1 MEFFEVCYITFFT
14 KFRGN
19 VFKVKDYWYSQNQ
32 QELAEN
38 TQLQFVQKQSSTPL
52 NRFATSLD
60 IRSLVAQYGTP
71 LYLIDED
78 TLHAKAHELH
88 RAYSRFKGPVKV
100 AYSIKANFSPAV
112 VHAFMKDGLTFDLTS
127 LGELHFIKQC
137 KADPENV
144 IYTSV
149 TEEAEEYAEVLKSGV
164 RRIVVSSHKGMMN
177 LALAAGQV
185 GVRPLTMIRVNP
197 EVATDAKVRASYK
210 NGKFGVPF
218 NGGTIDSATKMVK
231 YLMGSDLLKFE
242 GFHFHLGSQIT
253 DFSCYTHALDKMDAF
268 MTKMKKEYPNFQ
280 VSTFD
285 IGGGT
290 PVFYNDPVPT
300 PAEMAQNHLE
310 RLNRLAE
317 TQGIFTLM
325 IESGR
330 FLVAES
336 SILVSRIV
344 NTKEYNEHKIV
355 IVDAGY
361 HILLDAAL
369 LKQEYPQEIIPVVD
383 SEDHTTG
390 LATPKNTHL
399 AGRLCDTYDVFPLSK
414 ASDMSGAEVGNLVTF
429 YNVGAYSVVFNMPF
443 HCQTKPP
450 IVMKDSDGKYRLVRK
465 GTTYEHLFVEEG
477 GDIA

>member
-1 MEFFEVCYITFFT
+1 
-14 KFRGN
+14 
-19 VFKVKDYWYSQNQ
+19 
-32 QELAEN
+32 LAEN
-38 TQLQFVQKQSSTPL
+38 TQIQLVPKQTSALL
-52 NRFATSLD
+52 NRFATPLD
-60 IRSLVAQYGTP
+60 VKNLVAQYGTP
-71 LYLIDED
+71 LYLVDED
-78 TLHAKAHELH
+78 TLHAKARELQ
-88 RAYSRFKGPVKV
+88 RAYSKFKGPVKV
-100 AYSIKANFSPAV
+100 AYSIKANFSPAIV
-112 VHAFMKDGLTFDLTS
+112 RAFMKDGLTFDLTS

-137 KADPENV
+137 KADPENI

-149 TEEAEEYAEVLKSGV
+149 TEEPEEYAEVLRSGV
-164 RRIVVSSHKGMMN
+164 RRVVVSSHKGMMN

-280 VSTFD
+280 VNTFD

-300 PAEMAQNHLE
+300 PAEMAQNHLA
-310 RLNRLAE
+310 RLNQLAE
-317 TQGIFTLM
+317 THGIFTLM

-369 LKQEYPQEIIPVVD
+369 LKQEYPQEVIPVVD
-383 SEDHTTG
+383 SQDRTTS
-390 LATPKNTHL
+390 LAAPAAKNTHL

-414 ASDMSGAEVGNLVTF
+414 ASDMSGAEVGNYVSF

-450 IVMKDSDGKYRLVRK
+450 VVMKDSDGKYRLVRK
-465 GTTYEHLFVEEG
+465 GTTYEQLFVEEG

>member
-1 MEFFEVCYITFFT
+1 
-14 KFRGN
+14 
-19 VFKVKDYWYSQNQ
+19 
-32 QELAEN
+32 
-38 TQLQFVQKQSSTPL
+38 
-52 NRFATSLD
+52 
-60 IRSLVAQYGTP
+60 
-71 LYLIDED
+71 
-78 TLHAKAHELH
+78 
-88 RAYSRFKGPVKV
+88 
-100 AYSIKANFSPAV
+100 
-112 VHAFMKDGLTFDLTS
+112 DGLTFDLTS
-127 LGELHFIKQC
+127 LGELHFIRQC
-137 KADPENV
+137 NADPENV

-149 TEEAEEYAEVLKSGV
+149 TEEPEEYVEVLRSGV
-164 RRIVVSSHKGMMN
+164 RRVVVSSHKGMMN
-177 LALAAGQV
+177 LAYAAGKA
-185 GVRPLTMIRVNP
+185 GVRPLAMVRINP

-218 NGGTIDSATKMVK
+218 NGGTIDSAAKMVK
-231 YLMGSDLLKFE
+231 HMLASDLLKFE

-268 MTKMKKEYPNFQ
+268 MTKMKKENPAFQ
-280 VSTFD
+280 VNTFD

-300 PAEMAQNHLE
+300 PAEMAENHTS
-310 RLNRLAE
+310 RLNQLADNH
-317 TQGIFTLM
+317 GVFTLM

-336 SILVSRIV
+336 SILVSKIV

-369 LKQEYPQEIIPVVD
+369 LKQEYPQEVIPVVD
-383 SEDHTTG
+383 SKDQTTG
-390 LATPKNTHL
+390 LAAPKNTHL

-414 ASDMSGAEVGNLVTF
+414 ASDMSSPEVGNYVSF

-465 GTTYEHLFVEEG
+465 GTTYEHLFAEEG
-477 GDIA
+477 GHLA

>member
-1 MEFFEVCYITFFT
+1 LVENSQVQLVT
-14 KFRGN
+14 KPTT
-19 VFKVKDYWYSQNQ
+19 
-32 QELAEN
+32 AA
-38 TQLQFVQKQSSTPL
+38 L

-60 IRSLVAQYGTP
+60 IKDLVAQYGTP
-71 LYLIDED
+71 LYLVDED
-78 TLHAKAHELH
+78 TLHAKARELQ
-88 RAYSRFKGPVKV
+88 RAYSKFKGPVKV
-100 AYSIKANFSPAV
+100 AYSIKANFTPAV
-112 VHAFMKDGLTFDLTS
+112 VKAFMKDGLTFDLTS

-149 TEEAEEYAEVLKSGV
+149 TEEADEYLEVLKSGV
-164 RRIVVSSHKGMMN
+164 RRVVVSSHNGMIN
-177 LALAAGQV
+177 LAKAASKA
-185 GVRPLTMIRVNP
+185 GVRPLAMIRVNP

-218 NGGTIDSATKMVK
+218 NGGTIDSAARMVK
-231 YLMGSDLLKFE
+231 YMMESDLLKFE

-268 MTKMKKEYPNFQ
+268 MTKMKKEHPNFT
-280 VSTFD
+280 VNTFD

-300 PAEMAQNHLE
+300 PAEMAQNHVG
-310 RLNRLAE
+310 RLNQLAE
-317 TQGIFTLM
+317 THGIFTLM

-369 LKQEYPQEIIPVVD
+369 LKQEYPQEVIPVVD
-383 SEDHTTG
+383 SKGVTTS
-390 LATPKNTHL
+390 LAAPKNTHL

-414 ASDMSGAEVGNLVTF
+414 VSDMSGANVDSLVSF

-465 GTTYEHLFVEEG
+465 GTTYEQLFVEEG

>member
-1 MEFFEVCYITFFT
+1 
-14 KFRGN
+14 
-19 VFKVKDYWYSQNQ
+19 
-32 QELAEN
+32 LAEN
-38 TQLQFVQKQSSTPL
+38 TQIQLVPKQTSALL
-52 NRFATSLD
+52 NRFATPLD
-60 IRSLVAQYGTP
+60 VKSLVAQYGTP
-71 LYLIDED
+71 LYLVDED
-78 TLHAKAHELH
+78 TLHAKARELQ
-88 RAYSRFKGPVKV
+88 RAYSKFKGPVKV
-100 AYSIKANFSPAV
+100 AYSIKANFSPAIV
-112 VHAFMKDGLTFDLTS
+112 RSFMKDGLTFDLTS

-149 TEEAEEYAEVLKSGV
+149 TEEPEEYVEVLRSGV

-280 VSTFD
+280 VNTFD

-300 PAEMAQNHLE
+300 PAEMAQNHLA
-310 RLNRLAE
+310 RLNQLAE
-317 TQGIFTLM
+317 THGIFTLM

-369 LKQEYPQEIIPVVD
+369 LKQEYPQEVIPVVD
-383 SEDHTTG
+383 SQDRTTG

-414 ASDMSGAEVGNLVTF
+414 ASDMSGADVGNYVSF

-450 IVMKDSDGKYRLVRK
+450 VVMKDSDGKYRLVRK
-465 GTTYEHLFVEEG
+465 GTTYEQLFVEEG

>member
-1 MEFFEVCYITFFT
+1 M
-14 KFRGN
+14 K
-19 VFKVKDYWYSQNQ
+19 
-32 QELAEN
+32 
-38 TQLQFVQKQSSTPL
+38 
-52 NRFATSLD
+52 
-60 IRSLVAQYGTP
+60 SLVAQYGTP
-71 LYLIDED
+71 LYLVDED
-78 TLHAKAHELH
+78 TLHAKARELQ
-88 RAYSRFKGPVKV
+88 RAYSKFKGPVKV
-100 AYSIKANFSPAV
+100 AYSIKANFSPAIV
-112 VHAFMKDGLTFDLTS
+112 RAFMKDGLTFDLTS

-137 KADPENV
+137 NADPENV

-149 TEEAEEYAEVLKSGV
+149 TEEPEEYVEVLKSGV

-280 VSTFD
+280 VNTFD

-300 PAEMAQNHLE
+300 PAEMAQNHLA
-310 RLNRLAE
+310 RLNQLAE
-317 TQGIFTLM
+317 THGIFTLM

-369 LKQEYPQEIIPVVD
+369 LKQEYPQEVIPVVD
-383 SEDHTTG
+383 SQDRTTA

-414 ASDMSGAEVGNLVTF
+414 ASDMSGAEVGNYVSF

-450 IVMKDSDGKYRLVRK
+450 VVMKDSDGKYRLVRK
-465 GTTYEHLFVEEG
+465 GTTYEQLFVEEG

>member
-1 MEFFEVCYITFFT
+1 MVFIVTLT
-14 KFRGN
+14 KKLEEN
-19 VFKVKDYWYSQNQ
+19 SQI
-32 QELAEN
+32 
-38 TQLQFVQKQSSTPL
+38 QLVSKPTAALL
-52 NRFATSLD
+52 NRFATPLD
-60 IRSLVAQYGTP
+60 IKNLAAEYGTP
-71 LYLIDED
+71 LYLVDED
-78 TLHAKAHELH
+78 TLHTKAREMH
-88 RAYSRFKGPVKV
+88 RAYSAFKGPVKV

-112 VHAFMKDGLTFDLTS
+112 VRSFAKDGLTFDLTS
-127 LGELHFIKQC
+127 LGELYFTLQC
-137 KADPENV
+137 NADPENI

-149 TEEAEEYAEVLKSGV
+149 TEEPEEYVEVLRSGV
-164 RRIVVSSHKGMMN
+164 RRVVVSSHKGMMN
-177 LALAAGQV
+177 LAYAAGKA
-185 GVRPLTMIRVNP
+185 GVRPLAMIRINP
-197 EVATDAKVRASYK
+197 EVATDAKVRASYR

-218 NGGTIDSATKMVK
+218 NGGTIDSAAKMVK
-231 YLMGSDLLKFE
+231 HMLASDLLKFE

-268 MTKMKKEYPNFQ
+268 MTKMKKENTAFQ
-280 VSTFD
+280 VNTFD

-300 PAEMAQNHLE
+300 PAEMAKNHVG
-310 RLNRLAE
+310 RLNQLADRH
-317 TQGIFTLM
+317 GVFTLM

-336 SILVSRIV
+336 SMLVSRIV
-344 NTKEYNEHKIV
+344 NTKEYNDHKIV

-369 LKQEYPQEIIPVVD
+369 LKQEYPQEVIPVID
-383 SEDHTTG
+383 SKNRTTG
-390 LATPKNTHL
+390 LTAPKNTHL

-414 ASDMSGAEVGNLVTF
+414 VSDMGGSEVGNYVSF

-465 GTTYEHLFVEEG
+465 GTTYEHLFAEEG
-477 GDIA
+477 GRLT

>member
-1 MEFFEVCYITFFT
+1 MV
-14 KFRGN
+14 
-19 VFKVKDYWYSQNQ
+19 
-32 QELAEN
+32 EN
-38 TQLQFVQKQSSTPL
+38 PQIQLVEKPTAVNL
-52 NRFATSLD
+52 NRFVKPVD
-60 IRSLVAQYGTP
+60 MHKLVAQYGTP

-78 TLHAKAHELH
+78 TLHAKSKELH
-88 RAYSRFKGPVKV
+88 KAYSKFKGQIKV
-100 AYSIKANFSPAV
+100 AYSIKANFTPAV
-112 VHAFMKDGLTFDLTS
+112 VKAFMKDGIAFDLTS

-137 KADPENV
+137 KVDPENV

-149 TEEAEEYAEVLKSGV
+149 TEELEEYVEVLQSGV
-164 RRIVVSSHKGMMN
+164 RRIVVSSFNGMTN
-177 LALAAGQV
+177 LAKAASKV
-185 GVRPLTMIRVNP
+185 GRGVTPLTMIRVNP
-197 EVATDAKVRASYK
+197 EVGVKAEVRASYR
-210 NGKFGVPF
+210 NSKFGVPL
-218 NGGTIDSATKMVK
+218 NGGTIDSAAKMVK
-231 YLMGSDLLKFE
+231 HLMGSDLLKFE

-268 MTKMKKEYPNFQ
+268 MTKMKRENPAFQ
-280 VSTFD
+280 VNTFD

-290 PVFYNDPVPT
+290 PIFYNDPVPT
-300 PAEMAQNHLE
+300 PAQMAENHISK
-310 RLNRLAE
+310 LNQLAE
-317 TQGIFTLM
+317 THGTFTLM

-369 LKQEYPQEIIPVVD
+369 LKQEYPQEVVPVLPHSGVNK
-383 SEDHTTG
+383 TTTT
-390 LATPKNTHL
+390 LATVKNTHL

-414 ASDMSGAEVGNLVTF
+414 VSNLSESEVGRYVSF

-450 IVMKDSDGKYRLVRK
+450 IVMKDSDGKFRLVRK
-465 GTTYEHLFVEEG
+465 GTTYEQLFLEEG
-477 GDIA
+477 GDLVE

>member
-1 MEFFEVCYITFFT
+1 
-14 KFRGN
+14 
-19 VFKVKDYWYSQNQ
+19 
-32 QELAEN
+32 LAEN
-38 TQLQFVQKQSSTPL
+38 SQLQIVSKPTTAQL
-52 NRFATSLD
+52 NRFATPLD
-60 IRSLVAQYGTP
+60 VKNLAAEYGTP
-71 LYLIDED
+71 LYLVDED
-78 TLHAKAHELH
+78 TLHAKARELH
-88 RAYSRFKGPVKV
+88 RAYSKFKGPVKV

-112 VHAFMKDGLTFDLTS
+112 MRAFMKDGLAFDLTS
-127 LGELHFIKQC
+127 LGELHFILQC
-137 KADPENV
+137 NADPENV

-149 TEEAEEYAEVLKSGV
+149 TEEAEEYVEVLRSGV
-164 RRIVVSSHKGMMN
+164 RRVVVSSHQGMMN
-177 LALAAGQV
+177 LAIAAGKV
-185 GVRPLTMIRVNP
+185 GVRPLAMIRINP
-197 EVATDAKVRASYK
+197 EVATDAKVRATHK

-218 NGGTIDSATKMVK
+218 NGGTIDSAAKMVK
-231 YLMGSDLLKFE
+231 HMLTSDLLKFE

-268 MTKMKKEYPNFQ
+268 MTKMKKENPAFQ
-280 VSTFD
+280 VNTFD

-300 PAEMAQNHLE
+300 PAEMAKNHLG
-310 RLNRLAE
+310 RLNQLAE
-317 TQGIFTLM
+317 THGVFTLM

-369 LKQEYPQEIIPVVD
+369 LKQEYPQEVIPVVD
-383 SEDHTTG
+383 SKDRTTG
-390 LATPKNTHL
+390 LTAPKNTHL

-414 ASDMSGAEVGNLVTF
+414 VSDMSGSDVGNYVSF

-465 GTTYEHLFVEEG
+465 GTTYEHLFAEEG
-477 GDIA
+477 GHLA